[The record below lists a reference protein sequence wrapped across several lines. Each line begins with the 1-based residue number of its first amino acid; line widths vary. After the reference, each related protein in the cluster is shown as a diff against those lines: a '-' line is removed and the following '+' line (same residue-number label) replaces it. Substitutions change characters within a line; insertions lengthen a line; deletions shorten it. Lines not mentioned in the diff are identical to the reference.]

1 MPEEGGTMSEA
12 REAAASRADSAG
24 DTPLTGE
31 STPEPTTEAP
41 AEASPEEAE
50 PAEEEPVEA
59 EGESSGPPRYSVD
72 EEEAEE
78 PAPTADSRQFIYNGQ
93 TLNFTA
99 EEVNQVL
106 HQGMERLQE
115 LQSQQQ
121 AGQQDAAAPT
131 EAQVQNATTQFSQL
145 APELQGQLQNM
156 AAELQNMR
164 VEKEI
169 TKINSRLDEAFSQH
183 RVFNDNPNLLG
194 LSRKFAMTALHD
206 NPRMTEADA
215 VKMVAKEVGEG
226 LNSVTDKW
234 IADKVTDSTSAEGGT
249 GGSVA
254 TPSTV
259 KMGRK
264 DLFNGNLLK
273 SLIAKANKGADWQ
286 T

>member
-12 REAAASRADSAG
+12 REAAASRADSAV